1 MYELGINPSYFMRV
15 PKNDRKRD
23 IYECIDLVNKAG
35 FKCVDLS
42 AEKLGGADAFEL
54 REFLEK
60 RGMRANQTH
69 CPFNRYENDN
79 YESFAS
85 RVMKSAE
92 NSYNVGA
99 KIFVVHGDEYDF
111 SKEWTT
117 EKAMQFNYDFFAPAV
132 EYCEKHGM
140 KVAFENV
147 FEDMPNKPRLGS
159 KISDL
164 TTLVDKFGSEN
175 VGICWDIGHGK
186 VAGGDNH
193 LAILEEAGKRVIS
206 THVHDNC
213 HGKDLHQYPFLGDC
227 DWSETMSTFKKI
239 GYSGEFTFE
248 FVYGNIPDALIEDYI
263 AIFYKTGKYLV
274 EM

>member
-1 MYELGINPSYFMRV
+1 MYELGINPAYFMKV

-23 IYECIDLVNKAG
+23 IYECVDLVNKAG

-117 EKAMQFNYDFFAPAV
+117 EKAIQFNYDFFAPVV

-147 FEDMPNKPRLGS
+147 FEDMKDKPRLGS

-164 TTLVDKFGSEN
+164 ITLVDKFGSEN

-186 VAGGDNH
+186 VAGGNNH
-193 LAILEEAGKRVIS
+193 LEMLGEAGKRVIS
-206 THVHDNC
+206 THIHDNC
-213 HGKDLHQYPFLGDC
+213 YGKDLHQYPYLGDC
-227 DWSETMSTFKKI
+227 DWSETMATFKKI

-248 FVYGNIPDALIEDYI
+248 FVYGNIPDALLEDYI

>member
-1 MYELGINPSYFMRV
+1 MYELGINPAYFMKV

-23 IYECIDLVNKAG
+23 IYECVNLVNKAG

-42 AEKLGGADAFEL
+42 AEKLGGTDAFEL

-117 EKAMQFNYDFFAPAV
+117 EKAIQFNYDFFAPVV

-147 FEDMPNKPRLGS
+147 FEDMKDKPRLGS

-164 TTLVDKFGSEN
+164 ITLVDKFGSES

-193 LAILEEAGKRVIS
+193 LEMLEEAGKRVIS
-206 THVHDNC
+206 THVHDNS
-213 HGKDLHQYPFLGDC
+213 HKMDLHEYPFLGDC
-227 DWSETMSTFKKI
+227 DWSETMATFKKI

-248 FVYGNIPDALIEDYI
+248 FVYGNIPDALLEDYI